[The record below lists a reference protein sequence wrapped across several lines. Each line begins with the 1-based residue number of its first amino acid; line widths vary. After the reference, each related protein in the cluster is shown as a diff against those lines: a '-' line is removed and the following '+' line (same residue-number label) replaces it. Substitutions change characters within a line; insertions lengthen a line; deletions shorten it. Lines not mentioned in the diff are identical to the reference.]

1 MTSNSATP
9 DNHPTSYPHALDA
22 LHERTA
28 PGRLV
33 SSPTGHLLASPDA
46 LPDTPPGPF
55 ARIGLA
61 LSDAEPESAY
71 GTGATADRFAR
82 GLLDLHRDL
91 LQKALRHAIDH
102 LGDRTSG
109 GTSLLSMQLVQGQFA
124 DIALRLSEDDAM
136 PPERRDAD
144 GQARWR
150 THQRLVSIGRS
161 LLHLLGA
168 SGFLADGP
176 AGDLYLA
183 EVTGNV
189 YLHPETEDADDDD

>member
-1 MTSNSATP
+1 MTSNSLVP
-9 DNHPTSYPHALDA
+9 GRCSVQYPRTLDA

-46 LPDTPPGPF
+46 LPDALPGPL

-61 LSDAEPESAY
+61 VADAGHESAY
-71 GTGATADRFAR
+71 GEGATADRFAC
-82 GLLDLHRDL
+82 GMLDLHRDL
-91 LQKALRHAIDH
+91 LQQALHHAIDH
-102 LGDRTSG
+102 LGDRSSG
-109 GTSLLSMQLVQGQFA
+109 GSSLLSMQLIQGQLA

-144 GQARWR
+144 RQARWR
-150 THQRLVSIGRS
+150 THQRMVGIGRS
-161 LLHLLGA
+161 LLRLLGA

-189 YLHPETEDADDDD
+189 YLHPETEDAND

>member
-1 MTSNSATP
+1 MMSTNPAMPGS
-9 DNHPTSYPHALDA
+9 HPTSYPRALDA

-33 SSPTGHLLASPDA
+33 SSPTGHLLASVDA
-46 LPDTPPGPF
+46 LPGTPPGPF

-61 LSDAEPESAY
+61 VSDAGHDSAY

-91 LQKALRHAIDH
+91 LQQALRHAIAH
-102 LGDRTSG
+102 LADRTSG
-109 GTSLLSMQLVQGQFA
+109 GTTLLSMQLVQGQLA

-144 GQARWR
+144 RRARLR
-150 THQRLVSIGRS
+150 THQRLVAIGRS

-189 YLHPETEDADDDD
+189 YLHPETEDSDD